1 MPSANE
7 PQANEPAAVPPQRN
21 EEGSDD
27 MIPFSGPV
35 RWVIGIGLLVAYASF
50 ALYFRIP
57 APGPFTNVADSHTY
71 CFNLEQ
77 KASGLSSVN
86 AVYAMMLTLVFIG
99 ATYLAMSVTAKN
111 EWVRRALFA
120 TTLICAP
127 LAFFLYRRSDAA
139 VELAAAAS
147 DALKRSADLAE
158 AKLQAERKLQGDKQA
173 QEDATTDGTS
183 YRICAGAWGEWVK
196 SRIDSNQI
204 GRVALQE
211 AAKTRDAELDKR
223 LQRVES
229 VSAKAATDGAHRME
243 QVEGLSS
250 KAVDAA
256 NRVEAA
262 LAKVTLALGSKKPED
277 LKAARAAVD
286 DANAAIKAT
295 PKAVPAAP

>member
-7 PQANEPAAVPPQRN
+7 PQANEPADVPNQPD

-27 MIPFSGPV
+27 MIPFSGRV
-35 RWVIGIGLLVAYASF
+35 RWAIGIVLALVYAGCALAYKS
-50 ALYFRIP
+50 P
-57 APGPFTNVADSHTY
+57 APGPYIGVAESQSY
-71 CFNLEQ
+71 CYELER

-86 AVYAMMLTLVFIG
+86 GVYAMLLTLVFIG

-158 AKLQAERKLQGDKQA
+158 AKAQGDKKTEA
-173 QEDATTDGTS
+173 DATTDGTS

-211 AAKTRDAELDKR
+211 AAKTRDTELDKR
-223 LQRVES
+223 LQRAEA
-229 VSAKAATDGAHRME
+229 VSAKATEAANRMQ
-243 QVEGLSS
+243 QVEGLSGR
-250 KAVDAA
+250 AVEAA

-262 LAKVTLALGSKKPED
+262 LAKVTLALGTKKPED
-277 LKAARAAVD
+277 LKAAETAVNE
-286 DANAAIKAT
+286 AHAAIKAA
-295 PKAVPAAP
+295 PAPPPPAAPPPAP